1 MKAEPLSF
9 LNYGG
14 KCVVPIIHGAPALSI
29 KGLSFAYSGAR
40 VLALDKISL
49 DIQPGEKVALVG
61 PNGAGKSTLIKL
73 IAGMEA
79 APDAT
84 LYIYGNPAG
93 ACHHRVAYVPQRGSV
108 DWRFPVTVW
117 QVVMMGRYV
126 HLGWLRRPSKADHSA
141 VERAIEQM
149 NLQEVAN
156 RPIGELSGGQQQR
169 VMLARTLAHDA
180 DLVLLDEPLN
190 SLDMPTQE
198 LMFDVLEHVAEQG
211 RTVIVSTHDLGI
223 LPLHFTRAVF
233 LDKHIVADGPVSEVL
248 TARTLLRAYGVH
260 LHAHEGIWDEG
271 EHA

>member
-1 MKAEPLSF
+1 MNSEPLSF

-14 KCVVPIIHGAPALSI
+14 TCVVPIVDGAPALAVNN
-29 KGLSFAYSGAR
+29 LTFTYRGASAP
-40 VLALDKISL
+40 ALNHVSL
-49 DIQPGEKVALVG
+49 NIQPREKVALVG

-73 IAGMEA
+73 IAGMEK
-79 APDAT
+79 APAGT
-84 LYIYGNPAG
+84 VNIYGNPAG

-108 DWRFPVTVW
+108 DWRFPVTVR

-126 HLGWLRRPSKADHSA
+126 HLGWLRRPGKIDHDA
-141 VERAIEQM
+141 VDRAIDQM
-149 NLQEVAN
+149 NLLEVAN
-156 RPIGELSGGQQQR
+156 QPIGALSGGQQQR

-180 DLVLLDEPLN
+180 DLVLMDEPLN

-211 RTVIVSTHDLGI
+211 KTVIVSTHDLGI

-233 LDKHIVADGPVSEVL
+233 LDKKIVADGPVNEVL